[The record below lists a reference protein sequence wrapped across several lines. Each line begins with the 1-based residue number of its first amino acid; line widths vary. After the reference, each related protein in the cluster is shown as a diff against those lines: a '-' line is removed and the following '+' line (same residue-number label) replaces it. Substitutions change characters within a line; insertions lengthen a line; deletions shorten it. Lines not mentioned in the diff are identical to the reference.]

1 MFTAQ
6 CPSHVAC
13 INLAE
18 FVLSISFTSCYFESV
33 LFTSICF
40 ARFQCVNSLSLC
52 RSQFVWFV
60 LKGLS
65 KGQVR
70 LQLAFSCW
78 VLALDPRVN
87 PVCQRMLCVFLPC
100 EVAVVAAIP
109 VCHDEGT
116 KWDNLSHLKWLSI
129 LFDGPYKGLSLQS
142 SATGASARKLVYR
155 SHLLAYPQLSV
166 RVVCAFLFLLSH
178 LFFHS
183 SVLYCCFVRTCEQR
197 YFPISS
203 MDAW

>member
-13 INLAE
+13 INPPE
-18 FVLSISFTSCYFESV
+18 FVLSISFTSCYFECSFHINLFCSLSV
-33 LFTSICF
+33 WT
-40 ARFQCVNSLSLC
+40 LSLC

-100 EVAVVAAIP
+100 EVAVVAVVP

-116 KWDNLSHLKWLSI
+116 KRDNLSHLKWLSI

-166 RVVCAFLFLLSH
+166 HVVCAFLFFFFIVTFVFSLKCALL
-178 LFFHS
+178 LFCTNLWTALFS
-183 SVLYCCFVRTCEQR
+183 Y
-197 YFPISS
+197 I
-203 MDAW
+203 